1 MLCRSMEGLG
11 KQGIQLLGGNDSDC
25 VDSNRSGEQRPG
37 RGVSLKS
44 RMLRKVGAESL
55 RILW

>member
-1 MLCRSMEGLG
+1 MEGLG
-11 KQGIQLLGGNDSDC
+11 KQGIQLLGDNDSDC

-37 RGVSLKS
+37 CGVNLKS
-44 RMLRKVGAESL
+44 KMLRKGGVESL